1 VQEALFKLLL
11 KTKSGIS
18 SQGAVMKVSSLAECL
33 EEFEA
38 IVLVVDAPKENVPRM
53 VVVEDCGT
61 PRRAPRRLS
70 FDSRRIQI
78 RDTGLHHFRV
88 F

>member
-1 VQEALFKLLL
+1 MR
-11 KTKSGIS
+11 IS
-18 SQGAVMKVSSLAECL
+18 NLAECL

-38 IVLVVDAPKENVPRM
+38 TVEAPKEKPPHVASPVDR
-53 VVVEDCGT
+53 ET

-70 FDSRRIQI
+70 FDTRRIQI
-78 RDTGLHHFRV
+78 RDTGLPQFRI